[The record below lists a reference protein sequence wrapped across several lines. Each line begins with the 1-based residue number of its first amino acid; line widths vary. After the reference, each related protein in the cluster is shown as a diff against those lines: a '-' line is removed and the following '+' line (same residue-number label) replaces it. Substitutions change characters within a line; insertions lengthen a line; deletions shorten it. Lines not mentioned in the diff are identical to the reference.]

1 MNAVDAL
8 DFLSVARSSYNF
20 SVFIGQVFSDGVN
33 FNETFSVAVNIK
45 ISVNPLNGALSGA
58 SRKPAVNVG
67 GTYGVVVLTT
77 RSNRIAAAM
86 GRREKILNYNLSS
99 RDLNRVKL

>member
-1 MNAVDAL
+1 M
-8 DFLSVARSSYNF
+8 
-20 SVFIGQVFSDGVN
+20 
-33 FNETFSVAVNIK
+33 AVNIK

-77 RSNRIAAAM
+77 RSNRITAAM
-86 GRREKILNYNLSS
+86 GRRENILNYNLSS
-99 RDLNRVKL
+99 RDLNRVKFEVVYVRLPGVCCELKFQVFAREFLPGRIRRSVADHRAG